1 MGVGRLARDLISSKT
16 APQQG
21 WTSLRAIIAAWTSGL
36 LSNTWATAALIF
48 VVTRAFALA
57 GAYAGGQAVLV
68 MEPERT
74 KGWFAE
80 VALMWDAAWYA
91 TIARDFYSYSPTAEG
106 GTNVAFAPLYPFLVR
121 ALSEVLNLATFGWN
135 WGDDQ
140 YGSMIAAGLIISNV
154 SFFVALALL
163 MRLLAPRVGKAGAAV
178 VGLALASLPLAF
190 FFSAMYTEGLFLL
203 LVVASLLVARSDW
216 RWKWLCAGLL
226 GMMASLDRFTG
237 ILLLAVLGVEYLSQV
252 GWRPRKI
259 RPDVLW
265 LALVPL
271 GVGIYVLFL
280 WWRFDNPFAL
290 NDSMLKGWNHKESFF
305 LTTYWDSAVQLWQSV
320 SGTYPPAPEAAPGYS
335 DPVLNYGR
343 GSRMH
348 LILDM
353 AMPILLLAG
362 AFLARK
368 KLLASEWMW
377 LTLGIIYP
385 LSTNITF
392 SLARYMLP
400 LWPGLIWLATLK
412 KPARWMIV
420 PWVLFSLALMTWC
433 AYWYGSARW
442 IG

>member
-1 MGVGRLARDLISSKT
+1 MGVGRLARDIISSKP
-16 APQQG
+16 APPQG
-21 WTSLRAIIAAWTSGL
+21 WTSLRTTLSAWTSGL

-48 VVTRAFALA
+48 IVTRAFALA
-57 GAYAGGQAVLV
+57 GAFAGGQTVLV
-68 MEPERT
+68 LEPERT
-74 KGWFAE
+74 KSGFAE

-91 TIARDFYSYSPTAEG
+91 TIAQDFYSYAPTADG

-121 ALSEVLNLATFGWN
+121 ALSEVLNLVTFGWN

-140 YGSMIAAGLIISNV
+140 YGSTIAAGLIISNA

-163 MRLLAPRVGKAGAAV
+163 MRLLAPRVGKVGAAV
-178 VGLALASLPLAF
+178 VALALASLPLAF

-216 RWKWLCAGLL
+216 QWKWLCAGLL
-226 GMMASLDRFTG
+226 GMLASLDRFTG
-237 ILLLAVLGVEYLSQV
+237 ILLLPVLGIEYLSQV

-305 LTTYWDSAVQLWQSV
+305 LATYWESAVQLWQSV
-320 SGTYPPAPEAAPGYS
+320 SGTFPPATEGVPGYS
-335 DPVLNYGR
+335 DPVLYYGH
-343 GSRMH
+343 GSRMY
-348 LILDM
+348 LVLDL
-353 AMPILLLAG
+353 AMPIVLLAG

-368 KLLASEWMW
+368 KLLASEWTW
-377 LTLGIIYP
+377 LALGIIYP

-412 KPARWMIV
+412 KPAKWLLV
-420 PWVLFSLALMTWC
+420 PWVLFSLALMAWC